1 LPSTGGKPILE
12 VANTAP
18 EGGVPP
24 PAGSGAPRE
33 VRILPL
39 LGFIGGQELLV
50 VALILLVLFGGT
62 RIPSLMR
69 GMGQGIREFRKE
81 LKSSPP
87 EEEEEK
93 KDEP

>member
-1 LPSTGGKPILE
+1 
-12 VANTAP
+12 
-18 EGGVPP
+18 
-24 PAGSGAPRE
+24 
-33 VRILPL
+33 LPL
-39 LGFIGGQELLV
+39 LGFIGGQELLI

-81 LKSSPP
+81 LKSSTSE

-93 KDEP
+93 KEKP